1 MKASF
6 RFTQKIINKSKP
18 FSEGEFIKECILEG
32 CEVIYPKKRHL
43 FADIS
48 LSRNTVMRRTE
59 KLSEILIQQLIDLS
73 KQFEGAISL
82 VNNN

>member
-32 CEVIYPKKRHL
+32 CEVIYPKK
-43 FADIS
+43 DIYS
-48 LSRNTVMRRTE
+48 Q
-59 KLSEILIQQLIDLS
+59 I
-73 KQFEGAISL
+73 
-82 VNNN
+82 